1 MKTRWRRNIKN
12 DRNGKGSVGEDC
24 HDHCCYCA
32 FTMKL
37 FFNTFLKNPYII
49 LLKCIRTFTPLAAA
63 AAAAVAI
70 QNENEKRGKMVEKT
84 QKNREKN
91 EKKK

>member
-63 AAAAVAI
+63 VAI